1 MRDKAG
7 GRTWNKGRLW
17 VGPLGVDLKHLPCNS
32 ERNCSSAEHLGLRA
46 FHAPGVVQ
54 RHQTCWKE
62 VSIFQATGPSEIQPR
77 AFTASDCTMWV
88 FPRTRKPATSDCLRG
103 SPGPASVL
111 TRPACPQLQK
121 RCLDC
126 FLVYLPVF
134 ER

>member
-1 MRDKAG
+1 MAGPGIKAAYG
-7 GRTWNKGRLW
+7 W
-17 VGPLGVDLKHLPCNS
+17 GPLGSTSNISPATLRGIALP
-32 ERNCSSAEHLGLRA
+32 AEHLGLRA

-62 VSIFQATGPSEIQPR
+62 VSIFQATGPNEIQPR

-103 SPGPASVL
+103 SPGSASVL
-111 TRPACPQLQK
+111 TWPACPQLQK

-126 FLVYLPVF
+126 FLVYLRVF